1 MTTVSFNRIHD
12 TYLFECTGHTGYS
25 SCGRDILCSAVSVLC
40 YTMRSYL
47 EGLFDEGILCNFISE
62 FSDGSALIRFELSD
76 GADEGKVLEAVKAVL
91 TGFSLLE
98 ENFPDFVTAD
108 V

>member
-1 MTTVSFNRIHD
+1 MESEKEPSLYSRRIN
-12 TYLFECTGHTGYS
+12 
-25 SCGRDILCSAVSVLC
+25 
-40 YTMRSYL
+40 
-47 EGLFDEGILCNFISE
+47 LCNFISE

>member
-1 MTTVSFNRIHD
+1 MTAVSFNRIHD

-40 YTMRSYL
+40 YTMLSYL